1 MKEFKIFFLT
11 PLNISKIVCIFRN
24 RFNFIS
30 HLITTV
36 SIESTKAL
44 QRVYEIQLHKK
55 CALYR
60 ALSLKRQSNSL

>member
-24 RFNFIS
+24 RFEFIS

-55 CALYR
+55 MCIV
-60 ALSLKRQSNSL
+60 QSTLFKETI